1 MSSRRSAK
9 VAQAILECVSSTIL
23 LELKDPRVKN
33 VTVTGAEVSGDFRSA
48 KIKVS
53 IMGDEKTQAL
63 SLRGLESARGF
74 LQAKVAERLETRYTP
89 ILKFVVDRGVKLS
102 IETSAILRDLN
113 LSPQTEEVHDAADET
128 NVSDLDVEPEA
139 LLGPAPT
146 TSEPVDKPPPAP
158 ACRTG
163 EPASTVCNSRNPA
176 VFEN

>member
-33 VTVTGAEVSGDFRSA
+33 VTVTGAEVSPDFRSA

-63 SLRGLESARGF
+63 TLRGLESARGF

-102 IETSAILRDLN
+102 IETSAILRDLHKEPT
-113 LSPQTEEVHDAADET
+113 LHATETDGSPEASADEIPA
-128 NVSDLDVEPEA
+128 SEFDV
-139 LLGPAPT
+139 
-146 TSEPVDKPPPAP
+146 DPPPDDDD
-158 ACRTG
+158 TD
-163 EPASTVCNSRNPA
+163 
-176 VFEN
+176 